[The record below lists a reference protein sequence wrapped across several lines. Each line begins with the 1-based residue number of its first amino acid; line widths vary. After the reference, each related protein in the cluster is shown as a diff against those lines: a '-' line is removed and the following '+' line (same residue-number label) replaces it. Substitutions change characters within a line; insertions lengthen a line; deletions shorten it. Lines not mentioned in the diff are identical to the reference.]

1 MAFAKLVAGIVQ
13 DRGMELRMGGLGL
26 DTGKSG
32 KSTSPIGS
40 FEIERA
46 ELIVDVPVWSPGC
59 FQGMSTCTMAADIQ
73 IYLLYTH

>member
-1 MAFAKLVAGIVQ
+1 LAFAKLVAGIVQ

-26 DTGKSG
+26 ETGKSEGSG
-32 KSTSPIGS
+32 KSRSPVGS

-59 FQGMSTCTMAADIQ
+59 FQGTPI
-73 IYLLYTH
+73 ILLLTVS